1 MWVVLSSRANPSFI
15 MVTTGLSTVLVTFP
29 DRTVAD
35 AIVSDLMEVRLIAC
49 ANLFPVESSY
59 RWEGKVEHASE
70 WVALLKIR
78 DDDFQKV
85 KERVI
90 EGHPYQVPCIVRYE
104 IADGHPPYLEWIR
117 ASTAPP
123 QGD

>member
-1 MWVVLSSRANPSFI
+1 

-35 AIVSDLMEVRLIAC
+35 SIISDLMEGHLIAC
-49 ANLFPVESSY
+49 ANIFPVESSY
-59 RWEGKVEHASE
+59 RWKDRVEHASE
-70 WVALLKIR
+70 WIALLKIQ
-78 DDDFQKV
+78 DKDFHEV
-85 KERVI
+85 KERMLEV
-90 EGHPYQVPCIVRYE
+90 HPYHVPCIVRYE
-104 IADGHPPYLEWIR
+104 IADGHLPYLEWIR